1 MITGDQFIAILKF
14 NRIKYVYFANYLG
27 YKTHT
32 IIRELSK
39 LDQIP
44 YTIQQ
49 KLGEL
54 LNIDLFKEE
63 NLKLILDNIPAR
75 YYEKKKRSVKVSL
88 INDIFRLK

>member
-1 MITGDQFIAILKF
+1 MITGLQLSAILKF
-14 NRIKYVYFANYLG
+14 NKITYVSFANYLG
-27 YKTHT
+27 YNTNSIVANAT
-32 IIRELSK
+32 K

-44 YTIQQ
+44 YTMQQ

-54 LNIDLFKEE
+54 LNLDLFKEE